1 MSGEFK
7 NCFLNYDNLTE
18 ISDHQFTVAEAKA
31 RKPSRIQDS
40 YDSFYDRTDYHSK
53 KAKRDVKEENF
64 HGKARKDLRSDYPEE
79 PQGDMYPAYPD
90 IEMPNMPVLPV
101 DAPQDMPPAEYPS
114 EVPYAEI
121 PVPEGPVAEPPAPE
135 APATEAPATEAPA
148 QETPAPETPAP
159 ETPAPETP
167 APETPAPEAPVV
179 ETSPAPEVPAPIPEI
194 VLPQV
199 VIPSEP
205 AVVPS
210 APAADF
216 DPFFKNPKP
225 VVVKTPVYTF
235 TPDAAFDF
243 TAELDSTKVRLNA
256 QVDRQND
263 VITDKFNDE
272 ITPMLKRLI
281 EDIEMLIDVT
291 YKVIERFD
299 LKAPAMDLIRF
310 MYYITTKTSNGIVV
324 LQNYS
329 TNTLLEGVVSHYKT
343 SINTAIK
350 LVQAESSKFVELI
363 PTSNDCVYNVV
374 TNFSTDAA
382 NSAYKIL
389 NQDAVNGAV
398 KNFYTKVA
406 EFQQAITAKQTTL
419 ANSIRPATLNKAPLD
434 AYDRIQ
440 DVVCYIKHNKQH
452 LLTLT

>member
-1 MSGEFK
+1 MREH
-7 NCFLNYDNLTE
+7 N
-18 ISDHQFTVAEAKA
+18 V
-31 RKPSRIQDS
+31 
-40 YDSFYDRTDYHSK
+40 
-53 KAKRDVKEENF
+53 
-64 HGKARKDLRSDYPEE
+64 HGKAVKELRVDFPDVTL
-79 PQGDMYPAYPD
+79 PQTDVPSMPNTD

-101 DAPQDMPPAEYPS
+101 DAPPAEVAVDVPA
-114 EVPYAEI
+114 EVPIEVPAKVAAVEVPAEVAAV
-121 PVPEGPVAEPPAPE
+121 PAVEVPAEVPVVVEVPAVVVPEVVIPE
-135 APATEAPATEAPA
+135 A
-148 QETPAPETPAP
+148 TPAPAPVVPEATPAP
-159 ETPAPETP
+159 ASVAPVVPVTVAPTPAP
-167 APETPAPEAPVV
+167 APV
-179 ETSPAPEVPAPIPEI
+179 VPAPIPQI

-199 VIPSEP
+199 VVPVAP
-205 AVVPS
+205 KAVVPAALPS
-210 APAADF
+210 ADF
-216 DPFFKNPKP
+216 DPFFKNPKQ
-225 VVVKTPVYTF
+225 VVAKAPGYTF

-263 VITDKFNDE
+263 AITDKFNDE
-272 ITPMLKRLI
+272 ITPMLKRLV
-281 EDIEMLIDVT
+281 EDVEMLFDVT
-291 YKVIERFD
+291 AKVIERFD

-310 MYYITTKTSNGIVV
+310 IYYITTKTSNGIVV

-329 TNTLLEGVVSHYKT
+329 TNTLLDGVVSHYKT

-350 LVQAESSKFVELI
+350 LVQDESSKFVELI

-389 NQDAVNGAV
+389 NQDAVNDAI

-406 EFQQAITAKQTTL
+406 EFQQAITVKQNTL

-440 DVVCYIKHNKQH
+440 DVVGYLIQCLIQ
-452 LLTLT
+452 